1 MTGIAEQ
8 FNSRPSLLTQ
18 YNYYNPSENAL
29 HLGVVCSYSQLNNLL
44 GKALVYIP
52 KLRYCLNATYAAGY
66 QGLNNTGDYH
76 PLLPGESVLVSYL
89 EGVTEAPHIVG
100 HKRWNSDL
108 GKLLDPNK
116 ELLVTSSENIPGGGV
131 PGSQIVDVL
140 KLGGLAHVD
149 TYPVAS
155 NKGGKQYNDIL
166 IPPLDPF
173 DINEYRD
180 AEGRFKNDLYY
191 FLNPLPALS
200 KDDSSFKPTQESL
213 TNIDS
218 LINQNTEIIDR
229 RGSGDGSIEFRY
241 KPSTDQPTPTFP
253 TNNSSPNGLEITEPG
268 ATTIYTIQ
276 GDKIERVPG
285 TISTEAD
292 EIVNN
297 TTSTGNQDITDRLE
311 AKLEE
316 QQKLIQRLKQWRDA
330 KNNIPQVSQDSI
342 TTGSSNSTSL
352 NDYPNHNQT
361 EQQLGEASEEAVEVE
376 TAQTEK
382 DIEEIEKI
390 EECIE
395 EATEQVKQKSKKF
408 FDRLL
413 DEIVN
418 QVKSV
423 ALERLNKLLP
433 SFLSIDIEVERDE
446 QDQIVVTRVRVG
458 DVTYEVKSGT
468 IIVNGEVFRPLE
480 NLLVSEINKILPPFL
495 RVTASE
501 LGIVVGSVV
510 IKSKDIDP
518 TKDQSFPINENSV
531 LLNRKGT
538 IFIQFAGAVFSLGR
552 LEDLVIARTFG
563 EISRLVNQVLPDF
576 LQFSLF
582 RDSEG
587 HVTISLGPFSV
598 KLSGPGAGLSVDYIS
613 LQSIINI
620 IPNRLI
626 SRLSPPLAL
635 IARIL
640 WEPLSDGVL
649 NLIKD
654 LILGPDRNKIKKE
667 EEVESISKQIDPC
680 RGEQRNIPPVIFDT
694 FPSDLT
700 YPSYPGY
707 A

>member
-18 YNYYNPSENAL
+18 YNYYNPTENVL

-89 EGVTEAPHIVG
+89 EGVTEAAQIVG
-100 HKRWNSDL
+100 HKRWSSNLDQ
-108 GKLLDPNK
+108 LLDPNK
-116 ELLVTSSENIPGGGV
+116 ELLVTSSENIAGGGI

-140 KLGGLAHVD
+140 KLGGLSHVN

-155 NKGGKQYNDIL
+155 NK
-166 IPPLDPF
+166 
-173 DINEYRD
+173 ES
-180 AEGRFKNDLYY
+180 KN
-191 FLNPLPALS
+191 
-200 KDDSSFKPTQESL
+200 
-213 TNIDS
+213 
-218 LINQNTEIIDR
+218 NQNFRFDQIPILEPFVDFDADEFLRGINSLPLQENTPTPGNSDIVEQNTQIIDKR
-229 RGSGDGSIEFRY
+229 ENGGGYIDFVAPGQSTSPF
-241 KPSTDQPTPTFP
+241 PSEGY
-253 TNNSSPNGLEITEPG
+253 SPNGLEITEPG
-268 ATTIYTIQ
+268 ATTINTVN
-276 GDKIERVPG
+276 GDRIETVPG

-297 TTSTGNQDITDRLE
+297 TTSTDNEDITDRLQTKVSE
-311 AKLEE
+311 TERLLE
-316 QQKLIQRLKQWRDA
+316 RLRIWRA
-330 KNNIPQVSQDSI
+330 EKNKIPQVSQTSI
-342 TTGSSNSTSL
+342 TTDSSTSTNL

-361 EQQLGEASEEAVEVE
+361 EQQLGEASEQLAEAEA
-376 TAQTEK
+376 AQIEK
-382 DIEEIEKI
+382 DIEKIEKE

-395 EATEQVKQKSKKF
+395 EATEQVKEKSRKF
-408 FDRLL
+408 FDKLL

-423 ALERLNKLLP
+423 ALEKLNKLLP

-446 QDQIVVTRVRVG
+446 QDEIVVTRVRVG

-468 IIVNGEVFRPLE
+468 IIFNGEVFRPLE

-501 LGIVVGSVV
+501 LGIRVGSVV
-510 IKSKDIDP
+510 IKTKDIDS
-518 TKDQSFPINENSV
+518 TKEQSFPINENSV

-538 IFIQFAGAVFSLGR
+538 IFIQFAGAIFSLGR
-552 LEDLVIARTFG
+552 LEDLVVEKTSS
-563 EISRLVNQVLPDF
+563 EVSRLVNQVLPDF
-576 LQFSLF
+576 LQFSIF
-582 RDSEG
+582 QDSEG
-587 HVTISLGPFSV
+587 HTTISLGPFSV
-598 KLSGPGAGLSVDYIS
+598 KLSGSGAGLSVDYIS

-620 IPNRLI
+620 IPNKLI
-626 SRLSPPLAL
+626 SRLSPPVAL

-680 RGEQRNIPPVIFDT
+680 RGEQRNIPPIIFDT
-694 FPSDLT
+694 FPSDTT
-700 YPSYPGY
+700 YPSYPAY